1 MGEKVFYTSEK
12 TGESKTLTDWSRDT
26 GIKRVTLIRRIQRG
40 MTIDEAIETPVE
52 QKVDRSNYMIT
63 DPVTGETHSLKEWAD
78 IIGMS
83 EDTLY
88 NRIFRLKW
96 PIDKALHCAKSTQV
110 NTPKNPPKHI
120 DLTGRKFGM
129 LTVLRR
135 ADEDYVYIR
144 KGKEHS
150 EWKWRCKCD
159 CEEGNE
165 VDVIQHNLL
174 NGHTTNCGCSNKNR
188 VVDMTGKK
196 CGHLTVIRQITDKS
210 ERDPNIKGS
219 QWLCECDCENRT
231 RVIRSG
237 ADLRKYTKELSCGC
251 RLNKAGGLSSS
262 DPKVYYTH
270 KNMLRRCN
278 NENDQAY
285 KDYGAR
291 GIDVCDEWMPDENGI
306 KREGILEF
314 QSWYNSNGFKDKEGL
329 TLERI
334 DNDSGYSAENCKAA
348 TMTEQ
353 ARNRRNN
360 THITYKN
367 ETKTI
372 VEWSEIVGIPAK
384 VIGERL
390 RDGWFV
396 EEALE
401 TPIKTKLEVTAFG
414 ETHTF
419 SEWSDITGI
428 NANTLRRRISRL
440 GWSTEAALTTGATN
454 PEIFNHI
461 PCNLIPLY
469 FNFPPAV
476 TMPAIMYYDI
486 LGNPYTQE
494 EWEAH
499 QAVYFD

>member
-1 MGEKVFYTSEK
+1 MSAKIFYTSEK
-12 TGESKTLTDWSRDT
+12 TGESKCITDWSKDT
-26 GIKRVTLIRRIQRG
+26 GIDRTTLIGRLKRG
-40 MTIDEAIETPVE
+40 MSIDEAIETPTDH
-52 QKVDRSNYMIT
+52 KALLSNVVT
-63 DPVTGETHSLKEWAD
+63 DPVTGESHTLEEWAK
-78 IIGMS
+78 ITGIS
-83 EDTLY
+83 RDTLY
-88 NRIFRLKW
+88 ARIFRRGW
-96 PIDKALHCAKSTQV
+96 PIDKALYSPKSTQV
-110 NTPKNPPKHI
+110 KTPKPPKHI

-135 ADEDYVYIR
+135 ADEDYVCMSN
-144 KGKEHS
+144 GEEHS

-174 NGHTTNCGCSNKNR
+174 NGHTTNCGCSNKNK

-196 CGHLTVIRQITDKS
+196 CGHLTVIRQVTDKS
-210 ERDPNIKGS
+210 ERDPNIKGA
-219 QWLCECDCENRT
+219 QWLCECDCENKT

-237 ADLRKYTKELSCGC
+237 ADLRKYTKDLSCGC
-251 RLNKAGGLSSS
+251 RLNSAGGLSSS

-270 KNMLRRCN
+270 RNMLRRCN

-291 GIDVCDEWMPDENGI
+291 GINVCDEWMPDENGI

-314 QSWYNSNGFKDKEGL
+314 QSWYNNNGFKDEEGL

-334 DNDSGYSAENCKAA
+334 NNDLGYSAENCKAA

-360 THITYKN
+360 TRVTYKN

-372 VEWSEIVGIPAK
+372 VEWSEIVGIPAR
-384 VIGERL
+384 VIGVRL
-390 RDGWFV
+390 RNGCTV

-401 TPIKTKLEVTAFG
+401 TPIKEKLEVTAFG

-428 NANTLRRRISRL
+428 NANTLRSRILYL
-440 GWSTEAALTTGATN
+440 GWNTEAALTTGATN

-499 QAVYFD
+499 QAITFDD

>member
-1 MGEKVFYTSEK
+1 MAHKKRVYTSEK
-12 TGESKTLTDWSRDT
+12 TGETKSILEWSKDSGINKTTLSHRLL
-26 GIKRVTLIRRIQRG
+26 KG
-40 MTIDEAIETPVE
+40 MTIDEAIETPIDPSE
-52 QKVDRSNYMIT
+52 SKIDSPLT
-63 DPVTGETHSLKEWAD
+63 DPVTGETHSIKEWAN
-78 IIGMS
+78 IIGIS
-83 EDTLY
+83 ADTLY
-88 NRIFRLKW
+88 ARIYKHKW
-96 PIDKALHCAKSTQV
+96 PIDKALHSPKFAQV
-110 NTPKNPPKHI
+110 KIPKPPKHV

-135 ADEDYVYIR
+135 ADEDYVYMN
-144 KGKEHS
+144 KGKEHR

-165 VDVIQHNLL
+165 VDVIQHNLF

-196 CGHLTVIRQITDKS
+196 CGHLTVIRQVTDKS
-210 ERDPNIKGS
+210 ERDPNIKGA

-237 ADLRKYTKELSCGC
+237 ADLRKYTKDLSCGC
-251 RLNKAGGLSSS
+251 RLNSAGGLSSS

-270 KNMLRRCN
+270 RNMLRRCN

-291 GIDVCDEWMPDENGI
+291 GIGVCDEWMPDENGI

-360 THITYKN
+360 TRVTYKN

-390 RDGWFV
+390 RDGWSV

-401 TPIKTKLEVTAFG
+401 TPVRTKTGIEAFG
-414 ETHTF
+414 EIHTTT
-419 SEWSDITGI
+419 EWSE
-428 NANTLRRRISRL
+428 ISGVSRSAIDSRVKR
-440 GWSTEAALTTGATN
+440 GWTAEAAITAGATN

-486 LGNPYTQE
+486 LGNPYTPE